1 MQEVSAKLGPIL
13 NLGEM
18 VVPKPKLSADATA
31 TNRSSEKYAT
41 SSNDASE
48 AYKRESSVASASAV
62 GMDGRD
68 RAFTPVLNR
77 SETSHSEMIKKN
89 FGDF

>member
-18 VVPKPKLSADATA
+18 IVPKPQPSADAAA
-31 TNRSSEKYAT
+31 TNKSSEKYAT
-41 SSNDASE
+41 NSNDASE

-68 RAFTPVLNR
+68 RSFTPGFNR
-77 SETSHSEMIKKN
+77 SETSHSEMIKKK